1 MKKVPKGGEKKTRKL
16 THAHAGKSFFFFK
29 EILLK
34 KRGEM
39 ACKKIVLNHEYMER
53 EKKGRHDA
61 FKKEEKNS
69 SRKNIGNYMY
79 NNNRTVMYVYTII
92 NPSIEND
99 KSKWKKI
106 GKYFLLNRKTTK
118 KYEREKKV

>member
-1 MKKVPKGGEKKTRKL
+1 MKKVPKGAKKDTQTHTRTRWEK
-16 THAHAGKSFFFFK
+16 FFFFK

-53 EKKGRHDA
+53 EKKAGMMLS
-61 FKKEEKNS
+61 KKEEKNS

-79 NNNRTVMYVYTII
+79 NNNRTVIYVYTII

-106 GKYFLLNRKTTK
+106 GKFFFIK
-118 KYEREKKV
+118 